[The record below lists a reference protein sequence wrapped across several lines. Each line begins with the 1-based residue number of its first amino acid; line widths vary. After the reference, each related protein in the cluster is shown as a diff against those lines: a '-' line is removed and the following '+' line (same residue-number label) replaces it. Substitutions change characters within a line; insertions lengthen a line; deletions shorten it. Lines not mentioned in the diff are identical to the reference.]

1 MRNGYISVCTC
12 LSLYGLVLTD
22 LKMWPQGSTTAPL
35 SARLDQITL
44 LCACSNSFE
53 TKPAVH
59 VGLGL
64 PYMAED
70 DFELRILLYIP

>member
-1 MRNGYISVCTC
+1 MCTC
-12 LSLYGLVLTD
+12 LSLYEFVLTD

-35 SARLDQITL
+35 SALLDWITL

-53 TKPAVH
+53 TRSAVH

-64 PYMAED
+64 PYTAED
-70 DFELRILLYIP
+70 DFELRILLCIP